1 MTAIESESI
10 HISRSSEKVFSF
22 LNDLRNYSKL
32 ISPDVGSVQAEERSA
47 ELNVKGLG
55 TFNISIDESRPNDYI
70 LLLPSGKLPFSFN
83 IEWRITDAHDG
94 CSVQGSIN
102 AKLNPFIRMM
112 AEPKL
117 RSFVEDQGHLL
128 KTYLENEIE

>member
-10 HISRSSEKVFSF
+10 QISKSPQKVFNF

-32 ISPDVGSVQAEERSA
+32 ISPDVGTVQAEERSA
-47 ELNVKGLG
+47 DLDVKGLG
-55 TFNISIDESRPNDYI
+55 KFNISIEESRPNEYI
-70 LLLPSGKLPFSFN
+70 RLLPSGKLPFSFN
-83 IEWRITDAHDG
+83 IEWRITG
-94 CSVQGSIN
+94 SGESCSVQGIIN

>member
-1 MTAIESESI
+1 MTEIESESI
-10 HISRSSEKVFSF
+10 QIARSASNVYAF

-32 ISPDVGSVQAEERSA
+32 IDQEVGTVTAEEKSA
-47 ELNVKGLG
+47 KLDVKGLG
-55 TFNISIDESRPNDYI
+55 KFELRIEESKENEYI
-70 LLLPSGKLPFSFN
+70 RLIPSGKLPFSFH
-83 IEWRITDAHDG
+83 IEWHITPSGDHCAVKG
-94 CSVQGSIN
+94 RIN

-117 RSFVEDQGHLL
+117 RSFVENQGHRL